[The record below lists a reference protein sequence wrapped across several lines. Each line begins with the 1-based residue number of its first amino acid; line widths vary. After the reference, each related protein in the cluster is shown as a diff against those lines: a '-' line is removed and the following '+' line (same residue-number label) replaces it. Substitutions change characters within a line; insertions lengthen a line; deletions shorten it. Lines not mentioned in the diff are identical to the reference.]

1 MKLPLKI
8 LGKLK
13 KSPDRL
19 INIDKVSDWLLG
31 LARRCFFAIL
41 QVPLHRGKQEING
54 DRKYR
59 FPATKLLIGLKKAA
73 VLSCSAIGARYAHM
87 D

>member
-41 QVPLHRGKQEING
+41 QVPLHRGETGNQW
-54 DRKYR
+54 
-59 FPATKLLIGLKKAA
+59 
-73 VLSCSAIGARYAHM
+73 
-87 D
+87 